1 MTNPLVTELETL
13 ASAAVAAIPGWGGP
27 VLQFVL
33 AELPQLLQQVEQ
45 GQEGKALQQLVELY
59 EARRT
64 DTMADRR
71 AEIAQNEAEVDA
83 ALQARVAA
91 ESTTGQL
98 PVK

>member
-1 MTNPLVTELETL
+1 MTSPLLTGLEELAT
-13 ASAAVAAIPGWGGP
+13 AAAGAVPGWGGP

-33 AELPQLLQQVEQ
+33 AELPQLLQQVEE
-45 GQEGKALQQLVELY
+45 GEAGKALQQLVELY

-64 DTMADRR
+64 ETMADRR
-71 AEIAQNEAEVDA
+71 PEIAQNEAEVDA
-83 ALQARVAA
+83 LLQQRVAA